1 MLKFQPFCQNDVA
14 TFFPQKTCSSFV
26 CVQKITYHYSWQA
39 DVCQGQIF
47 FPHSLEEI
55 THPIYGEIKKQ
66 DMVLLRNKPVKFEWN
81 RNYFIVTP
89 QYMYI

>member
-1 MLKFQPFCQNDVA
+1 LNHKYN
-14 TFFPQKTCSSFV
+14 KTCQFNTLQQQRATICLLLV
-26 CVQKITYHYSWQA
+26 
-39 DVCQGQIF
+39 G
-47 FPHSLEEI
+47 LGGMEEI

-81 RNYFIVTP
+81 RNCFIVTP

>member
-1 MLKFQPFCQNDVA
+1 MSCK
-14 TFFPQKTCSSFV
+14 
-26 CVQKITYHYSWQA
+26 
-39 DVCQGQIF
+39 IF
-47 FPHSLEEI
+47 FLSHSLEKI

-89 QYMYI
+89 QYMYIRGLFTS